1 MTKEW
6 GFLCLARVKNG
17 MRAKIRKRGWGG
29 GRKEMLADK
38 HLDFETLSPAN
49 GALDWLD

>member
-1 MTKEW
+1 MSCTCEKWDESQNKKE
-6 GFLCLARVKNG
+6 GG
-17 MRAKIRKRGWGG
+17 GGG